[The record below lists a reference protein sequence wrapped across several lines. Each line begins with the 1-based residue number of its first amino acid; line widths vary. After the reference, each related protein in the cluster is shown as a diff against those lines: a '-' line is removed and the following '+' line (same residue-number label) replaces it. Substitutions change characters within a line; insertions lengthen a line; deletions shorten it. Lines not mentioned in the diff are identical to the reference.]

1 MTREGEDAAGPH
13 GAQRALVLLTLV
25 YGLNFLD
32 RQMLSILAGPIQAE
46 LHLDDAQMGQL
57 GGLAFALFYA
67 TMAVP
72 IAYVA
77 DRRSRVWIVTLA
89 LSLWS
94 LFTLGC
100 GLARS
105 FPALLAARLGVGFGE
120 AGGVA
125 PSVALVGDL
134 FPAARRARAMSV
146 FYLGVPL
153 GSAAG
158 VVVGGLVAARF
169 GWRDAFVGV
178 GLAGL
183 LIAPLFRLA
192 VRDPARGRF
201 EAGPVAAAPAPR
213 AVLKRLAACPSFWL
227 MAFGA
232 SLATAMGTGLLFWTP
247 SFLERSFHMGLKE
260 RALAY
265 AAILVVGGIAGI
277 RASGVLADRWARS
290 DRGGYARVPALA
302 FLACGP
308 VFALGFWVEARPLAF
323 ALLLLGNA
331 LSVMWLGPTLASVG
345 ALVPPAMRASA
356 AAMFLFI
363 NNLIG
368 FGGGAWFLG
377 AISNALG
384 GTRGVES
391 LRYAILLGTPL
402 YLAAAGLYWLASRRL
417 ARDLASGGDEA
428 ARHEFA

>member
-1 MTREGEDAAGPH
+1 MTRSEIAADAPT
-13 GAQRALVLLTLV
+13 GARRALVLLTLV

-32 RQMLSILAGPIQAE
+32 RQMLSILAGPIKAE
-46 LHLDDAQMGQL
+46 LHLNDAQVGQL
-57 GGLAFALFYA
+57 GGLYFAIFYA
-67 TMAVP
+67 VMAVP
-72 IAYVA
+72 IAWVA

-89 LSLWS
+89 LSAWS
-94 LFTLGC
+94 LCTIAC
-100 GLARS
+100 GLARG
-105 FPALLAARLGVGFGE
+105 FPALAAARLGVGFGE

-134 FPAARRARAMSV
+134 FPARLRARAMSM

-158 VVVGGLVAARF
+158 VVTGGLIAAKID
-169 GWRDAFVGV
+169 WRTAFIVV

-183 LIAPLFRLA
+183 LLAPVFRLL
-192 VRDPARGRF
+192 VRDPPRGRF
-201 EAGPVAAAPAPR
+201 EAGAIAVAPSTG
-213 AVLKRLAACPSFWL
+213 AVLRRLRACPSFWL

-232 SLATAMGTGLLFWTP
+232 SLATMMGTGLLFWTP
-247 SFLERSFHMGLKE
+247 SFLERSFGMSLQT
-260 RALAY
+260 RALFF
-265 AAILVVGGIAGI
+265 AATLVIGGIAGI
-277 RASGVLADRWARS
+277 WASGVLADRLART

-302 FLACGP
+302 FLAAGP
-308 VFALGFWVEARPLAF
+308 IFALGFWVGTPMLAF
-323 ALLLLGNA
+323 VILLVGQA
-331 LSVMWLGPTLASVG
+331 LSVMWLGPTLAAVG

-356 AAMFLFI
+356 AAIFLLI

-377 AISNALG
+377 AVSDALG
-384 GTRGVES
+384 GTRGLES

-428 ARHEFA
+428 A

>member
-1 MTREGEDAAGPH
+1 MEASS
-13 GAQRALVLLTLV
+13 GARGARGALVLLTLV

-32 RQMLSILAGPIQAE
+32 RQMLSILAGPIKHE
-46 LHLDDAQMGQL
+46 LHLSDTQMGQL

-72 IAYVA
+72 IAWVA
-77 DRRSRVWIVTLA
+77 DRRSRVWIVALA
-89 LSLWS
+89 LGLWS
-94 LFTLGC
+94 LFTIAC
-100 GLARS
+100 GLARG
-105 FPALLAARLGVGFGE
+105 FPALMAARLGVGFGE

-134 FPAARRARAMSV
+134 FPASRRARAMSV

-158 VVVGGLVAARF
+158 VVVGGLMAASL
-169 GWRDAFVGV
+169 GWRSAFVCV

-183 LIAPLFRLA
+183 LLAPVFRLL
-192 VRDPARGRF
+192 VKDPPRGRF
-201 EAGPVAAAPAPR
+201 EAGPIAAAPSLR
-213 AVLKRLAACPSFWL
+213 DVLRRLWACPSFWL

-247 SFLERSFHMGLKE
+247 SFLERSFQMGLKE
-260 RALAY
+260 RATAF
-265 AAILVVGGIAGI
+265 AALLVVGGIAGI
-277 RASGVLADRWARS
+277 WASGTLADRLART
-290 DRGGYARVPALA
+290 DRGGYARVPAVA
-302 FLACGP
+302 FLLTGP
-308 VFALGFWVEARPLAF
+308 VFALGFWVDQRAF
-323 ALLLLGNA
+323 AFGLLLVGQA

-345 ALVPPAMRASA
+345 AMVPPAMRASA

-377 AISNALG
+377 AISDALG

-428 ARHEFA
+428 RR